1 MVEQSLGRLWFYLI
15 MVEKRDKTITLF
27 WTWWICVMHSA
38 YVLRKTKIRMMDTFC
53 PYWFAK
59 HQALQLPLRSYL
71 TYNNG
76 KKKNLW
82 MKVLSI
88 KGKKVKTSHR
98 EKGDRHDQNAMLLI
112 LKEIKWSQDVLSLTF
127 FSFFATNPRSKCQKL
142 IFYWWSIINFASI
155 ETASFFSL
163 LLLLL
168 CLRHD
173 SGNWRGK
180 KAHTHEWWLPCNIP
194 MQSALTS
201 QIPFSFIRNAL
212 RLHLAYT
219 LHLHF
224 LSWKLQEETT
234 SGYWHEGMA
243 YVESIYRES
252 DQKRW
257 GSFRWNFVRLIVR
270 R

>member
-1 MVEQSLGRLWFYLI
+1 MGE
-15 MVEKRDKTITLF
+15 
-27 WTWWICVMHSA
+27 
-38 YVLRKTKIRMMDTFC
+38 
-53 PYWFAK
+53 
-59 HQALQLPLRSYL
+59 
-71 TYNNG
+71 
-76 KKKNLW
+76 KNLW

-88 KGKKVKTSHR
+88 KGKKVKTFHR
-98 EKGDRHDQNAMLLI
+98 EKGDRHDQNAALLI

-127 FSFFATNPRSKCQKL
+127 FSFFATNPPSKCQKL
-142 IFYWWSIINFASI
+142 IFHWWSIINFASI

-168 CLRHD
+168 CLRPD

-201 QIPFSFIRNAL
+201 QISFSFIRNAL
-212 RLHLAYT
+212 CLHLAYT
-219 LHLHF
+219 LPLHF

-234 SGYWHEGMA
+234 SGYRPEGLA
-243 YVESIYRES
+243 YVEGIYRES
-252 DQKRW
+252 NKKRW

-270 R
+270 C